1 MIYIILVNILFCFS
15 MEFNS
20 DSAFKYI
27 ERQCE
32 IGPRYPG
39 SLGHKKLI
47 NYLNNHFST
56 YADTVE
62 VLSNFF
68 NSLKAFSSFLK
79 LSRSRFM

>member
-39 SLGHKKLI
+39 SLGHKKAYKL
-47 NYLNNHFST
+47 
-56 YADTVE
+56 
-62 VLSNFF
+62 
-68 NSLKAFSSFLK
+68 LK
-79 LSRSRFM
+79 

>member
-15 MEFNS
+15 LEFNS

-47 NYLNNHFST
+47 NYLNIHFST
-56 YADTVE
+56 
-62 VLSNFF
+62 
-68 NSLKAFSSFLK
+68 
-79 LSRSRFM
+79 

>member
-1 MIYIILVNILFCFS
+1 

-47 NYLNNHFST
+47 NYLNDHFST

-62 VLSNFF
+62 IFNDIILHPVTNEEISISNFLIR
-68 NSLKAFSSFLK
+68 SETYELKTS
-79 LSRSRFM
+79 

>member
-15 MEFNS
+15 IEFNS

-62 VLSNFF
+62 IFIPP
-68 NSLKAFSSFLK
+68 FSMIFPLILVMRPPPFS
-79 LSRSRFM
+79 